1 MRRWGAVVILLGG
14 LVAGCAT
21 PQESA
26 RYHFFG
32 AAYGGG
38 SADAGETCRTKT
50 EHGLWKEAVEICTS
64 ALADPAVTPGD
75 RSMLDHYLVVAY
87 SGLEEYGKALAPAN
101 DMVAI
106 SPNSWEA
113 LETRA
118 AVYGAL
124 EDYDR
129 ALADYT
135 RSIEVDPQYNRAHLG
150 RALVYGAQGKL
161 DLALADI
168 DIAVDRDWNDPHA
181 YGARCRIRLHRS
193 EFIEAVSDCNHAL
206 ELAPG
211 YSVAK
216 VEKGAAL
223 YFAGDYR
230 GAADTLADF
239 VTYQQEEPYGL
250 LWLHLARRRLGIDD
264 AAQLKEQAQR
274 VDPSRWPALIVRYFA
289 GGVGREAVENAKP
302 DPDPKL
308 AGTRQCAVDYFVGEA
323 ELVAGHADDGR
334 RLLERA
340 VARCRS
346 GDLLGV
352 GARASLGRLK

>member
-1 MRRWGAVVILLGG
+1 MRHWGAAVVLLCG
-14 LVAGCAT
+14 LVAGCET
-21 PQESA
+21 YKDSSH
-26 RYHFFG
+26 YDYYG

-38 SADAGETCRTKT
+38 SADAGETCRNKADR
-50 EHGLWKEAVEICTS
+50 GLWKEAVELCTS
-64 ALADPAVTPGD
+64 ALADPAITMDD
-75 RSMLDHYLVVAY
+75 RATLDGYLVRAY
-87 SGLEEYGKALAPAN
+87 FGLEEYEKALASAN
-101 DMVAI
+101 DIVAI
-106 SPNSWEA
+106 LPNSWDA

-118 AVYGAL
+118 GVYAAL

-129 ALADYT
+129 ALADYN
-135 RSIEVDPQYNRAHLG
+135 RAIEMEPRYNRAHLG

-161 DLALADI
+161 DLAMADI
-168 DIAVDRDWNDPHA
+168 NVAVEHDWDDPQA
-181 YGARCRIRLHRS
+181 YRVRCRLQIHRS
-193 EFIEAVSDCNHAL
+193 EFIAAISDCNHAL
-206 ELAPG
+206 KLEPG

-239 VTYQQEEPYGL
+239 VTYQQDEPYGL

-264 AAQLKEQAQR
+264 SAQLKEQVQR
-274 VDPSRWPALIVRYFA
+274 IDPGRWPALIVRYFA
-289 GGVGREAVENAKP
+289 GTVSREVVENAKP

-308 AGTRQCAVDYFVGEA
+308 AGTRQCAVEYFVGEA

-334 RLLERA
+334 RLLENA
-340 VARCRS
+340 VAHCQS

-352 GARASLGRLK
+352 GARASLGRL